1 MKALVPGL
9 LIAVSALAAAEADP
23 LAKFGW
29 IVGHWGG
36 EMWGGSVEEIW
47 TAPQAGSMMGM
58 FRFVRNGR
66 IGVYELLAIEQDESG
81 PVLRLRHFGRGLV
94 ARETEPI
101 AMPLKSHTES
111 EAVFATATG
120 KRTVIT
126 FRRASADAIDV
137 VLEREEPPGMKTDV
151 FRYKRR

>member
-1 MKALVPGL
+1 VLLLGL
-9 LIAVSALAAAEADP
+9 FIAGSCLPAAEADP
-23 LAKFGW
+23 LAKLSW

-36 EMWGGSVEEIW
+36 EMWGGNVEEIW

-66 IGVYELLAIEQDESG
+66 VGVYELLAIEQDESG

-94 ARETEPI
+94 AREAEPI
-101 AMPLKSHTES
+101 AMPLKSQTDS
-111 EAVFATATG
+111 EAVFATTTG

-126 FRRASADAIDV
+126 FRRAGADEIDV
-137 VLEREEPPGMKTDV
+137 VLEREEPPGMKTDL